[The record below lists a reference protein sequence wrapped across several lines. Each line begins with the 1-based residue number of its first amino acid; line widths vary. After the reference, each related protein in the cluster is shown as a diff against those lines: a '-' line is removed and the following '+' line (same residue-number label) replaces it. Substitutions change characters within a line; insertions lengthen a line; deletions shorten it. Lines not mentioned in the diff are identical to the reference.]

1 MNLILGSIQARYR
14 HDAAVGRDDENIQD
28 RARPVDKERKN
39 GQIPVGD
46 FDLHFLGTSVS
57 ATLLFLGSLF
67 GSYQSLQ
74 YSSGAGA
81 GMRSEPFHSMKYLLP
96 QVMLP
101 LKYSQEAQDEP
112 PFGTRIPGL

>member
-1 MNLILGSIQARYR
+1 MNLILGSIQASYG
-14 HDAAVGRDDENIQD
+14 HDAAVGRDDENIQY
-28 RARPVDKERKN
+28 RARPVDKER
-39 GQIPVGD
+39 GDWQIPVGD
-46 FDLHFLGTSVS
+46 FDLHFFGTSVS
-57 ATLLFLGSLF
+57 ATLLSGLLF

-81 GMRSEPFHSMKYLLP
+81 GIRSEPFHSMKYLLP